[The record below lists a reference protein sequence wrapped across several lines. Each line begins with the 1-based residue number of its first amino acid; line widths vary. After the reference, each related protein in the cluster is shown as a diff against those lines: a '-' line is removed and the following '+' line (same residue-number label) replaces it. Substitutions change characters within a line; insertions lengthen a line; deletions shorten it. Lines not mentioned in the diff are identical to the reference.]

1 MLNSLRFDLKKNI
14 LSAPFLLGTGALLL
28 LMLMTSCTVFNGDAD
43 QPNYNYIQFLIY
55 ADRDEIMS
63 TYLYSDIC
71 MFIRGFGGEW
81 TAVFL
86 PMLTGLACVPM
97 LCDEVNS
104 NNFRLCVTRSGRRR
118 YILSKLCAAV
128 ITAVLMIVL
137 VTVIFG
143 LFCLIA
149 FPSPREYLSGLEG
162 KQLEAVKSSLSFSE
176 YPLNALFC
184 SRSRALVVLSRLI
197 TLSLYSEV
205 PCMLSMIMGALTLN
219 KFVSLSVP
227 VMLYFAVRQ
236 LAVSAVQSAY
246 EEMRELPKL
255 WFFEVR
261 ERFMYGEAQFEEI
274 MHLPTAWFY
283 VYPIAVLLLLGA
295 LFYRLMKR
303 RVSV

>member
-1 MLNSLRFDLKKNI
+1 MLKTLRFDLKKNI
-14 LSAPFLLGTGALLL
+14 LSAPFLLGTGALLM
-28 LMLMTSCTVFNGDAD
+28 LMLMTSCTVFNGEAD
-43 QPNYNYIQFLIY
+43 QPNYNYIQFLIHSE
-55 ADRDEIMS
+55 RDEMMS

-86 PMLTGLACVPM
+86 PMLAGLACVPM
-97 LCDEVNS
+97 LCDEINS
-104 NNFRLCVTRSGRRR
+104 NNFRLCVTRSGQRR
-118 YILSKLCAAV
+118 YIISKLTASL
-128 ITAVLMIVL
+128 ITAVLMIVTAAL
-137 VTVIFG
+137 IFG

-149 FPSPREYLSGLEG
+149 FPSPQEYLYGLEG
-162 KQLEAVKSSLSFSE
+162 KQLEAVRNSLSFSE

-184 SRSRALVVLSRLI
+184 SRNRALVVLSRLI
-197 TLSLYSEV
+197 TLSLYSAV

-246 EEMRELPKL
+246 EEMRDLPKL

-261 ERFMYGEAQFEEI
+261 ERFMYGETQFEEI
-274 MHLPTAWFY
+274 MHLTTAWFY
-283 VYPIAVLLLLGA
+283 VYPIVVLLLLGV

-303 RVSV
+303 RVNV

>member
-1 MLNSLRFDLKKNI
+1 MLAALRFDLKKNI

-28 LMLMTSCTVFNGDAD
+28 LCLMTSCTVFNGAAD
-43 QPNYNYIQFLIY
+43 QPNYNYIQFLFR
-55 ADRDEIMS
+55 ADRGEMMS

-97 LCDEVNS
+97 LCDELNS

-143 LFCLIA
+143 LFCLVA
-149 FPSPREYLSGLEG
+149 FPSPQEYIDLAEG
-162 KQLEAVKSSLSFSE
+162 KEQAMLRHSFAFSE
-176 YPLNALFC
+176 YPLNALFA

-197 TLSLYSEV
+197 TLSFYSAL

-227 VMLYFAVRQ
+227 VMLYFAIRQ

-261 ERFMYGEAQFEEI
+261 ERFVNGETQFEEI
-274 MHLPTAWFY
+274 MHLPAAWFY
-283 VYPIAVLLLLGA
+283 VYPAAALLLLGV
-295 LFYRLMKR
+295 LFYRVMKR

>member
-14 LSAPFLLGTGALLL
+14 FSAPFLLSTGALFL
-28 LMLMTSCTVFNGDAD
+28 LMLMTSCTVFNGNAD
-43 QPNYNYIQFLIY
+43 QPNYNYIQFLIH
-55 ADRDEIMS
+55 ADHDEMLS
-63 TYLYSDIC
+63 SYLYSDIC

-104 NNFRLCVTRSGRRR
+104 NNFRLCVTRSGRRK
-118 YILSKLCAAV
+118 YILSKLTAAL
-128 ITAVLMIVL
+128 ITAVLMIVT

-149 FPSPREYLSGLEG
+149 FPSPQEYVELAEG
-162 KQLEAVKSSLSFSE
+162 KEQEMLRQSFSFSE
-176 YPLNALFC
+176 YPLNALFG
-184 SRSRALVVLSRLI
+184 SRSRALVVLSRLL
-197 TLSLYSEV
+197 TVSLYSAL
-205 PCMLSMIMGALTLN
+205 PCILTMITGALTLN

-227 VMLYFAVRQ
+227 VMLYFALRQ
-236 LAVSAVQSAY
+236 LAVSAIQSSY
-246 EEMRELPKL
+246 EGMRNLPKL

-261 ERFMYGEAQFEEI
+261 ERFMYGETQFEEI
-274 MHLPTAWFY
+274 MHLTTAWFY
-283 VYPIAVLLLLGA
+283 VYPIAALLLLGA
-295 LFYRLMKR
+295 LFYKLMKR

>member
-1 MLNSLRFDLKKNI
+1 MGAALRFDLKKNI
-14 LSAPFLLGTGALLL
+14 LSAPFLLGTGALFL
-28 LMLMTSCTVFNGDAD
+28 LMLMTSCTVFNGNAD

-55 ADRDEIMS
+55 ADRDEMMS

-86 PMLTGLACVPM
+86 PMLAGLACVPM

-118 YILSKLCAAV
+118 YILSKLTAAL
-128 ITAVLMIVL
+128 ITAVLMIVA

-149 FPSPREYLSGLEG
+149 FPSPQEYLYGLEG
-162 KQLEAVKSSLSFSE
+162 KQLEAVRNSLSFSE
-176 YPLNALFC
+176 YPLNALFG

-197 TLSLYSEV
+197 TLSLYSAV
-205 PCMLSMIMGALTLN
+205 PCMLSMIMCALTLN

-246 EEMRELPKL
+246 EEMRDLPKL

-261 ERFMYGEAQFEEI
+261 ERFMYGETQFEEI
-274 MHLPTAWFY
+274 MHLPTVWFY
-283 VYPIAVLLLLGA
+283 VYPIAVLFLLGV

>member
-1 MLNSLRFDLKKNI
+1 MLNIRFDLKKNI

-28 LMLMTSCTVFNGDAD
+28 LILMTSCTVFNGTAE
-43 QPNYNYIQFLIY
+43 QPNYNYIQFLIH
-55 ADRDEIMS
+55 ADRDEVMS

-97 LCDEVNS
+97 LCDEINS

-118 YILSKLCAAV
+118 YILSKLTAAL
-128 ITAVLMIVL
+128 ITAVLMV
-137 VTVIFG
+137 VTAAVIFG

-149 FPSPREYLSGLEG
+149 FPSPQEYIDLAEGREQEMLRHSF
-162 KQLEAVKSSLSFSE
+162 AFSE
-176 YPLNALFC
+176 YPLNALFA

-197 TLSLYSEV
+197 TLSLYSAL

-246 EEMRELPKL
+246 EKMRDTPKL

-261 ERFMYGEAQFEEI
+261 ERLMYGETQFENI
-274 MHLPTAWFY
+274 MHLPVMWFY
-283 VYPIAVLLLLGA
+283 VYPAAALLLLGA
-295 LFYRLMKR
+295 LFCRLMKR